1 MIIYN
6 AKYKKGVSK
15 FNRISL
21 VSAPAIEENLVKLS
35 LESESPVFVFSDES
49 KREILT
55 PVLIPNKPIFR
66 KANDKIAQDFY
77 IVFNEETIKDISY
90 DVIANRDLLFTSE
103 HTSEII
109 TGIEIQQVF
118 LSNQENG
125 IHPKQYNQLPSGTLF
140 VVLKINDDKAW
151 NDINTG
157 VFKGVSVEVS
167 LDLEQGEVEQETQ
180 MQRVLGL
187 FKSLINGN

>member
-35 LESESPVFVFSDES
+35 LESEAPVFVFSDES

-66 KANDKIAQDFY
+66 KANKKIAQDFY

-118 LSNQENG
+118 LSDQQNG
-125 IHPKQYNQLPSGTLF
+125 IYPKQYSQLPSGTLF

-167 LDLEQGEVEQETQ
+167 LDLEQGEVEEETQ